1 MDISE
6 SRRQELL
13 RGAYELV
20 KANWEEKRQTWLGYR
35 YAMWCALGMLYS
47 DSREIRDFAN
57 EMLVCDLPIPERCT
71 FAPSLCMQLMVKH
84 SDRLSPEAYAKVR
97 NYWDAHREEPL
108 QHSLDF
114 VGVNDNF
121 PCKSTYTALV
131 GGEFLGDEEMIR
143 IGKERLRFLYRMLH
157 RRDMLSEYT
166 SRCYTGM
173 SLYHIASIATD
184 VKDPEMREMALYCEE
199 KIWQDM
205 AEHYF
210 APMKA
215 MAGPYSRA
223 YEHATVADAIDCD
236 SVHYLLLFDLHKM
249 EEFAPFCGVEQLE
262 NDARICW
269 YLSAHYHFPER
280 LLDTMFHKQYPYEI
294 DRTAEIAP
302 CRYHF
307 AADARSKRDEEMDCA
322 DEYPAAVSFNTT
334 YMEESFA
341 VGSALRP
348 FHAAAFPESH
358 FVLYPKNGQPR
369 SVFSRYIIND
379 KIVGQPNDNTW
390 LNVEEPPT
398 LIDEGRKLCIQDG
411 NTSLV
416 AYKPTYFHHDAVTQ
430 MKASV
435 IVSTR
440 GDQLDAVWADG
451 CLRAGGFTL
460 DAPKPVF
467 IADADVYMAF
477 LPLEITDHGRKHAV
491 EFRYV
496 NGYAELSWFNYDG
509 PVRSFRKNDM
519 LLTANG
525 FVSVF
530 ADRKNFDSF
539 EAFVAA
545 YSSYSLDDHT
555 RSYVHTRGAYVRT
568 IHFENARSCFDFEF
582 SPMSEGI
589 RYAYTKNKTIV

>member
-20 KANWEEKRQTWLGYR
+20 KGNWEEKRQTWLGYR
-35 YAMWCALGMLYS
+35 YAMQCALGLLYS
-47 DSREIRDFAN
+47 DSQPIRDYAN
-57 EMLVCDLPIPERCT
+57 QMLLNTQPWPERCA
-71 FAPSLCMQLMVKH
+71 FAPNLCMQLLVKH
-84 SDRLSPEAYAKVR
+84 SERLWPEAYEKVR
-97 NYWDAHREEPL
+97 SYWEAHREEPL
-108 QHSLDF
+108 QPGMDF

-121 PCKSTYTALV
+121 PCKATYTALV
-131 GGEFLGDEEMIR
+131 GGEFLADAEMIR

-157 RRDMLSEYT
+157 RRDLLSEYT

-173 SLYHIASIATD
+173 SLYHIASIVSD

-205 AEHYF
+205 AEHFF
-210 APMKA
+210 APMKS

-223 YEHATVADAIDCD
+223 YEHATVGDTIDCD
-236 SVHYLLLFDLHKM
+236 SVHYMLLFDMYKT
-249 EEFAPFCGVEQLE
+249 EAFAPYSGVEQLE
-262 NDARICW
+262 NDARTCW
-269 YLSAHYHFPER
+269 FLSAHYHFPER
-280 LLDTMFHKQYPYEI
+280 LLDTMFHKSYPYEI

-302 CRYHF
+302 CRYHVRQDVRSSR
-307 AADARSKRDEEMDCA
+307 DAEMDCA
-322 DEYPAAVSFNTT
+322 DEYPAGVSFNTT

-348 FHAAAFPESH
+348 FHAAAFPENH

-369 SVFSRYIIND
+369 SVFSRYIING
-379 KIVGQPNDNTW
+379 KTVGQVNYNAW
-390 LNVEEPPT
+390 LDAEEPPT

-411 NTSLV
+411 NTSLA
-416 AYKPTYFHHDAVTQ
+416 AYKPTYFHHNAVTQ

-435 IVSTR
+435 IISTR
-440 GDQLDAVWADG
+440 GDRLDGVWADG
-451 CLRAGGFTL
+451 CLRDGGFTL

-467 IADADVYMAF
+467 IADAEVYMAF
-477 LPLEITDHGRKHAV
+477 LPLKITDHGRNHAV

-496 NGYAELSWFNYDG
+496 NGFAEISWFNYDG
-509 PVRSFRKNDM
+509 PVRAFRKNDM

-530 ADRKNFDSF
+530 ADRKSF
-539 EAFVAA
+539 PSLEAFAAA
-545 YSSYSLDDHT
+545 YSRYDLEDHT
-555 RSYVHTRGAYVRT
+555 RSYSHTRGAHVRT
-568 IHFENARSCFDFEF
+568 IHFENADSCFDFAF
-582 SPMSEGI
+582 SPMTEGI
-589 RYAYTKNKTIV
+589 RYAQTKNKSIV